1 VGAPFLDVDDHAA
14 IGFGGLV
21 WSAAFGLF
29 VLAYGP
35 LLLRPGE
42 GRL

>member
-1 VGAPFLDVDDHAA
+1 V